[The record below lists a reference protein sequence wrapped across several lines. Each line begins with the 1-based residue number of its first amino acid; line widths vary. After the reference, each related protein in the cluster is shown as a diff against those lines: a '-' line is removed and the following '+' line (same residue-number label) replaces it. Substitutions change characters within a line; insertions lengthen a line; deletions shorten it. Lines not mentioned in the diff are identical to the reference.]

1 MVLPPVLPSLLRPT
15 AFTAQGRGPY
25 MSPGRTYFPILPLFL
40 VGLFLFYW
48 GSSNS
53 FSQAPTPGSQ
63 SSLASQASQSEGSR
77 PTSPAFGSSRPL
89 GYLATT
95 HSPRLNASYRKGQ
108 SKPQRWR
115 EEQRTC
121 RRWCFDHRL
130 RLTAV
135 HDYSATSNL
144 CKSYTGLVGQYRL
157 FPRHPHSRADRT
169 AQVHGDRQIIQ
180 THRRKCA
187 RQAGAQHSLSRLD
200 VPSWTAYPWT
210 HRQSSSHQQ
219 QGRRRFASGYSGD
232 AGFPDPSAV
241 AGHLGSSGS
250 SRAILGAY
258 MEQPTRTR
266 GHQYSR
272 GPSCFWNRTVSCS
285 FSSPRCGSFYRRA
298 GRTPKQR
305 HWLAQQTFALAFLD
319 GLRPGVQ
326 RQFWCAVRK
335 CHNIDNDGAQL
346 AVVQASHHCVGD
358 RGPPRALAETQA
370 YPAALGQAIA
380 TGLTPEGARRVP
392 STLIDDDDPELLP
405 AHPQEEHAT
414 VPPTWTSA
422 WLCLAAFAVDQGAE
436 LVGELI
442 TDETQSAILP
452 LHDTNADCAS
462 VVQQAEKAWQE
473 LRTCVAEHGEKDL
486 FPVCSALAQ
495 VLTALRQ
502 APQAVPQVRQG
513 LLIAAHLTVG
523 GLLDPYSYAPA
534 TLQEW
539 LYPALLLERRVS
551 CKGYLPSVASSAS
564 EVQGLLALPCPFA
577 AHLADAR
584 AIGDDQA
591 QEPRS

>member
-1 MVLPPVLPSLLRPT
+1 MPPTEKAKANPKGGGKNKGRAEGGVSTIDFGLPQSMITALQAISARATQDLWGNTAYSPDILTAEQIAQRRSTATGKLSKRIAGNVRAKQELNTALAAWMSQVGQHILGLIGRVRAISSKVDEDLLVAIQEMRDFLILQPSQATSDQVAQAEQSLGPIWSNLQEQEVISIAAALRAFGTVQSPAVSAPLGAVPSIDEQGGLPSNDTGSLNRP
-15 AFTAQGRGPY
+15 
-25 MSPGRTYFPILPLFL
+25 LP
-40 VGLFLFYW
+40 
-48 GSSNS
+48 SH
-53 FSQAPTPGSQ
+53 FSM
-63 SSLASQASQSEGSR
+63 ASDQASNVS
-77 PTSPAFGSSRPL
+77 FGAPSGNATISTMTAPSSRWSKRR
-89 GYLATT
+89 TT
-95 HSPRLNASYRKGQ
+95 ASGQRPSKSPRR
-108 SKPQRWR
+108 
-115 EEQRTC
+115 
-121 RRWCFDHRL
+121 
-130 RLTAV
+130 
-135 HDYSATSNL
+135 
-144 CKSYTGLVGQYRL
+144 
-157 FPRHPHSRADRT
+157 
-169 AQVHGDRQIIQ
+169 
-180 THRRKCA
+180 
-187 RQAGAQHSLSRLD
+187 
-200 VPSWTAYPWT
+200 
-210 HRQSSSHQQ
+210 
-219 QGRRRFASGYSGD
+219 
-232 AGFPDPSAV
+232 DP
-241 AGHLGSSGS
+241 G
-250 SRAILGAY
+250 I
-258 MEQPTRTR
+258 P
-266 GHQYSR
+266 
-272 GPSCFWNRTVSCS
+272 
-285 FSSPRCGSFYRRA
+285 SSP
-298 GRTPKQR
+298 
-305 HWLAQQTFALAFLD
+305 W
-319 GLRPGVQ
+319 
-326 RQFWCAVRK
+326 
-335 CHNIDNDGAQL
+335 
-346 AVVQASHHCVGD
+346 
-358 RGPPRALAETQA
+358 
-370 YPAALGQAIA
+370 QAIA